1 MNLLVLR
8 CADVARVREFYE
20 CMGLRFSEHQH
31 GNGPVHLGALDGNR
45 LLIELYPASEKNPVD
60 RCGLGFGAVDLQQV
74 IATLMGKQFEPVAVE
89 ERAWGTTFIVRDPD
103 GRRVEV
109 KYESSNRA

>member
-1 MNLLVLR
+1 MSLAFANFMSAWVCGSVNISTATGL
-8 CADVARVREFYE
+8 CIWARW
-20 CMGLRFSEHQH
+20 M
-31 GNGPVHLGALDGNR
+31 AT
-45 LLIELYPASEKNPVD
+45 